1 MTRPWTDPKLRV
13 AIEDGR
19 VTRGLSWRD
28 ASLTAR
34 FEVAPRS
41 VRELVRRGEQAGN
54 LRVDGRS
61 NSQPDRPGFDPIG
74 AVSLGA
80 GRGSRERR
88 FAAASQQGELSSPE
102 PLAREAPHHGNR
114 LVGCRA
120 VEGRER
126 ERRGGPFFVL
136 GRWADLAGSCV
147 AGPEPRGRFLAV
159 DSPDGERRRG
169 KQPHGRPTR
178 SRPAVRRLEGRRSGA
193 ASGSLWESV
202 RPREETTRPHS
213 GRGRP
218 RSGTHQGP

>member
-1 MTRPWTDPKLRV
+1 MASPG
-13 AIEDGR
+13 ANA
-19 VTRGLSWRD
+19 GL
-28 ASLTAR
+28 TVR

-41 VRELVRRGEQAGN
+41 VRELVRRGEHAGN

-61 NSQPDRPGFDPIG
+61 NPQPDRTGFDPIG

-80 GRGSRERR
+80 GRGRQERR
-88 FAAASQQGELSSPE
+88 FAAANQQGELSSSE
-102 PLAREAPHHGNR
+102 PLAGEAPHHGNR

-120 VEGRER
+120 VEGHER
-126 ERRGGPFFVL
+126 ERRGSAFFVL

-147 AGPEPRGRFLAV
+147 AGPDPRGRFLAV

-169 KQPHGRPTR
+169 KEPHGRPTR

-193 ASGSLWESV
+193 VRGSLWESV

-218 RSGTHQGP
+218 RAGTRQGPY